1 MIFAPQWPTWCG
13 RRTPLSAREART
25 VAELLDDS
33 DGLAREA
40 LLDMSADRAP
50 GMVRG
55 WPQLMQTAAELW
67 AVLPPD
73 PTVSANRDPIAILAA
88 MGKAVG
94 RSCAAGHW
102 PGRGPRDE
110 AWEEIASNFV
120 RAQRLLQRQVPSEA
134 IDGPIGPT
142 SANTQLCQALYV
154 TAHATTVA
162 LTGYERDLQ
171 HRLEVGARRRQS
183 FVERPAVLEVESV
196 GGMIARFDAI
206 EQLAA
211 GSLTARRINAAD
223 QPATGRGRPAIRL
236 ESALAAWEIQAHRTL
251 ANEPDPADLVRVAR
265 VQALI
270 ATTTVVVGEAAA
282 QRGEIDAGV
291 IDRLTPALENAQLA
305 WSRSAR
311 RWAEL
316 ATPASHTDPVLV
328 EAAGGLRAAVR
339 AAVATQTGWATPDE
353 IAGRI
358 DLPATAMTLHRS
370 LVDSIE
376 LAYVTRELA
385 ADHPGLA
392 APARIIAMRAQG
404 EAEVAIEQGE
414 TRFEGV
420 RWVTPQQIAANQLIS
435 LPEPARRGLVNA
447 ATDVAAATNQAVAA
461 AAHLSPAELAPHA
474 AADRARRGGRATAER
489 EIPVHRP
496 NRGGRPR

>member
-1 MIFAPQWPTWCG
+1 V
-13 RRTPLSAREART
+13 SAGDGRT

-33 DGLAREA
+33 DGLARETV
-40 LLDMSADRAP
+40 LDMSADRAP

-55 WPQLMQTAAELW
+55 WPQLMRAAAELW
-67 AVLPPD
+67 AILPPGSTVLANAD
-73 PTVSANRDPIAILAA
+73 PVAILAA
-88 MGKAVG
+88 MGRAVD
-94 RSCAAGHW
+94 RSLAAGHW
-102 PGRGPRDE
+102 PGRGLKDE
-110 AWEEIASNFV
+110 AWEQIASNL
-120 RAQRLLQRQVPSEA
+120 AQARRLLERQVRSEA
-134 IDGPIGPT
+134 PDGQIGLT
-142 SANTQLCQALYV
+142 AAKTQVLHALYV
-154 TAHATTVA
+154 AAHATGVA

-171 HRLEVGARRRQS
+171 DGLEVGARRRQPL
-183 FVERPAVLEVESV
+183 VERPTALEVYSA

-211 GSLTARRINAAD
+211 GFMAAQRIDATD
-223 QPATGRGRPAIRL
+223 QPATGRRPAAIRL
-236 ESALAAWEIQAHRTL
+236 AAALAAWEIQAYRTL
-251 ANEPDPADLVRVAR
+251 ANDPDAADLVRVAR

-270 ATTTVVVGEAAA
+270 PTTTVVVGGAAA

-316 ATPASHTDPVLV
+316 ITSASRTDPALV
-328 EAAGGLRAAVR
+328 EAASQLRVAIRAAV
-339 AAVATQTGWATPDE
+339 VNQTGWATPDQ

-358 DLPATAMTLHRS
+358 DLPATVMSLHRS
-370 LVDSIE
+370 LVASVE
-376 LAYVTRELA
+376 LAYVTREIA
-385 ADHPGLA
+385 ADHSGLA
-392 APARIIAMRAQG
+392 APARVIAMRAQG

-420 RWVTPQQIAANQLIS
+420 RWVTPHQIAANQVIP
-435 LPEPARRGLVNA
+435 LPEPARRGLINA

-461 AAHLSPAELAPHA
+461 AAHFQLTEPAPRV
-474 AADRARRGGRATAER
+474 AADPARHGGRAAKER
-489 EIPVHRP
+489 EIPVRHP